1 MNAAWTLTAP
11 QTKTPLEEAP
21 LYLPL
26 ATRYLPGEVTCTDN
40 SWEAYRVAHCQ
51 ALSSAPACS

>member
-21 LYLPL
+21 LCLS
-26 ATRYLPGEVTCTDN
+26 ASE
-40 SWEAYRVAHCQ
+40 RVVMNK
-51 ALSSAPACS
+51 